1 MKKVEKMF
9 PLENNR
15 LENLWNGFDLI
26 YNPVYAM
33 HFFAEKK
40 KIAVIACAT
49 VLLIQLC

>member
-40 KIAVIACAT
+40 TAVIACAT